1 MIFSS
6 PCTEALAAPAPD
18 TRPRRRN
25 GLGALLFLFALPLAA
40 QNLENG
46 REIHITC
53 AGCHGK
59 YAQGGKNGEYP
70 RLAGQRAGYI
80 EDQLR
85 AFRTRKRLNI
95 PMLPYTEARVLPD
108 SDITDIAA
116 YLSGLRLYVR
126 QPVFATAA
134 EARRR
139 RDELDRVLRIEPL
152 DGDLT
157 QGKGIF
163 QKDCGGCHGRTGRG
177 RSDFPMLVGQY
188 PRYLKKQIDAF
199 RRGDRPHDEPEPAT
213 GSLTALTEADIG
225 NILAYL
231 TAIQDPEE

>member
-1 MIFSS
+1 MTSWS
-6 PCTEALAAPAPD
+6 PGTAPLPAPVRD
-18 TRPRRRN
+18 THHRRRYT
-25 GLGALLFLFALPLAA
+25 LGALLFLLAMPTA
-40 QNLENG
+40 AENLENG

-59 YAQGGKNGEYP
+59 YAQGGKDGEYP
-70 RLAGQRAGYI
+70 RLAGQRASYI

-116 YLSGLRLYVR
+116 YLSGLRLHVR
-126 QPVFATAA
+126 TPVFATAA
-134 EARRR
+134 DARHRR
-139 RDELDRVLRIEPL
+139 AELDKVLRIEPI

-157 QGKGIF
+157 QGKGIY
-163 QKDCGGCHGRTGRG
+163 QKDCGGCHGRMGRG

-199 RRGDRPHDEPEPAT
+199 RRGDRPHDEPEPSKGT
-213 GSLTALTEADIG
+213 LMPLSETDIR
-225 NILAYL
+225 NVLAYL
-231 TAIQDPEE
+231 TSIQDQED